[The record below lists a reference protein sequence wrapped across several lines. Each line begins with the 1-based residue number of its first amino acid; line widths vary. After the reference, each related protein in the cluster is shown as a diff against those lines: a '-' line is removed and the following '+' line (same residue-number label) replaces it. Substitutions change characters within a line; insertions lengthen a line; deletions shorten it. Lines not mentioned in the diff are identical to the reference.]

1 MKQFPFVT
9 AIVLL
14 ACLVFV
20 NAQAQSS
27 NLSKVSEVL
36 SLPKRGPGA
45 WSMGGWFKLEQGHTV
60 AVGKRLQ
67 RYRCTDPFD
76 LVS

>member
-20 NAQAQSS
+20 NAQAQS
-27 NLSKVSEVL
+27 NDVSKVLKYYPFRTWSWCTEHGRMVQA
-36 SLPKRGPGA
+36 GA
-45 WSMGGWFKLEQGHTV
+45 
-60 AVGKRLQ
+60 R
-67 RYRCTDPFD
+67 
-76 LVS
+76 

>member
-36 SLPKRGPGA
+36 SLPNVVLVQ
-45 WSMGGWFKLEQGHTV
+45 SMGGWFKLEQGHTV
-60 AVGKRLQ
+60 AAGKRLQ